1 MVAEEYAVNE
11 GAMAERAAEPALRET
26 LRPVV
31 IRGPFAGLRY
41 PEHAAVGSSYWP
53 KLLGAYECELG
64 PAIEGLLASA
74 PSHVVDIGAA
84 EGYYAVGIARRLPG
98 AHVIAYEG
106 DAEGR
111 RLMRLMAE
119 LNDVAAR
126 VRIEGWC
133 DLGALKSLAG
143 TLPVGRTLLICD
155 AETAEY
161 DLLDPTAIPELGS
174 WNLLVELHRRRSV
187 IDPRAWVTRTF
198 QATHTIAFVESEPRL
213 PSTYPELQAV
223 SAEYRRGVLFE
234 RTDPFGWAVLRPR
247 PSMDSSSC

>member
-11 GAMAERAAEPALRET
+11 AAMAQRAAEPALREALT
-26 LRPVV
+26 PIV
-31 IRGPFAGLRY
+31 IRGPFAGLQY

-98 AHVIAYEG
+98 AQIIAYEG
-106 DAEGR
+106 DPEGQRLLR
-111 RLMRLMAE
+111 RMAE
-119 LNDVAAR
+119 LNGVAAR
-126 VRIEGWC
+126 VQIEGWC
-133 DLGALKSLAG
+133 EPGALKSLAG
-143 TLPVGRTLLICD
+143 ALPAGRTLVICD
-155 AETAEY
+155 AEAAEY
-161 DLLDPTAIPELGS
+161 DLLDPTAVPELRG

-187 IDPRAWVTRTF
+187 GDPRAWVTRTF

-213 PSTYPELQAV
+213 PSTYPELEAV
-223 SAEYRRGVLFE
+223 SAEYRHGVLFE
-234 RTDPFGWAVLRPR
+234 RTDPFGWAVLQHRSFADAHFP
-247 PSMDSSSC
+247 